1 MKSSIFQKAT
11 NTARPASTLFA
22 EEEGLAGV
30 DMSGWLSKPPLPKV
44 QPLKNQISAPFNE
57 SE

>member
-22 EEEGLAGV
+22 EEESLSGV

-44 QPLKNQISAPFNE
+44 QPLKN
-57 SE
+57 